1 MTSIKVGII
10 AAPGFPE
17 RLSKK
22 VIESLPSILNREL
35 DTDAEWYFHVTTDP
49 LIGSAEDV
57 NKSLDAAQNVKQEHN
72 WDYGIVVTDLPIVS
86 NRRIIVGNLDE
97 THSTALISLPA
108 LGWIG
113 LRKKL
118 KQCLLYF
125 SESIYRSQHQDEEQ
139 QQRKLN
145 LSWITRIKLEKATF
159 DQKQDNDM
167 ETASEQEDGDE
178 TSRSHTTTRFILN
191 PLIISWI
198 FLLLGMTRANEPW
211 KEIPN
216 FKKIISLSFATATYL
231 TIFSTPWQMSIEFS
245 NLRFLLITILAISGM
260 ALWIMYAHGLWEAS
274 TSLTTRTYR
283 TVYNITTVLTLLIII
298 AISYIILFALLM
310 ISVALFV
317 PNDLYNMMTSN
328 QGIRSWGQFLYLT
341 WFLTSLGF
349 LAGALGASVENEDKI
364 RDMTYS
370 YRQRARYEEAKEWES
385 TKYYSSD
392 SEENKNTQK
401 GG

>member
-1 MTSIKVGII
+1 MTTFNVGII

-17 RLSKK
+17 RLSNK
-22 VIESLPSILNREL
+22 VIEELPTILNREL
-35 DTDAEWYFHVTTDP
+35 NTDAEWDFHVAVDP

-86 NRRIIVGNLDE
+86 NRRVIIGNLDE
-97 THSTALISLPA
+97 THATALISLPA

-118 KQCLLYF
+118 KQSLLYF
-125 SESIYRSQHQDEEQ
+125 AESIYRSQHDDEANQ
-139 QQRKLN
+139 QHKLN
-145 LSWITRIKLEKATF
+145 LSWITRIKPETASL

-167 ETASEQEDGDE
+167 ETATEQEDGDE
-178 TSRSHTTTRFILN
+178 TSKSHTTTRFILK

-198 FLLLGMTRANEPW
+198 FLLFGMTRANEPW

-245 NLRFLLITILAISGM
+245 NLRFILMTILAVGGM
-260 ALWIMYAHGLWEAS
+260 ALWIMYAHRLWEPPS
-274 TSLTTRTYR
+274 SLTTRTYR
-283 TVYNITTVLTLLIII
+283 TVYNITTVMTLLIII
-298 AISYIILFALLM
+298 ALSYVILFVLLM
-310 ISVALFV
+310 VSVALFV

-328 QGIRSWGQFLYLT
+328 QGIRTWGQFLYLT
-341 WFLTSLGF
+341 WFITSLGF
-349 LAGALGASVENEDKI
+349 LAGALGASVENEEKI

-370 YRQRARYEEAKEWES
+370 YRQRARYREAKEWES
-385 TKYYSSD
+385 SKYYSSD
-392 SEENKNTQK
+392 SEKNIKEQK

>member
-17 RLSKK
+17 RLSEK

-57 NKSLDAAQNVKQEHN
+57 NKSLDAVQNVKQEHN

-216 FKKIISLSFATATYL
+216 FKKLFLCLLRQLLISQF
-231 TIFSTPWQMSIEFS
+231 
-245 NLRFLLITILAISGM
+245 FLL
-260 ALWIMYAHGLWEAS
+260 HG
-274 TSLTTRTYR
+274 
-283 TVYNITTVLTLLIII
+283 
-298 AISYIILFALLM
+298 
-310 ISVALFV
+310 
-317 PNDLYNMMTSN
+317 
-328 QGIRSWGQFLYLT
+328 
-341 WFLTSLGF
+341 
-349 LAGALGASVENEDKI
+349 K
-364 RDMTYS
+364 
-370 YRQRARYEEAKEWES
+370 
-385 TKYYSSD
+385 
-392 SEENKNTQK
+392 
-401 GG
+401 